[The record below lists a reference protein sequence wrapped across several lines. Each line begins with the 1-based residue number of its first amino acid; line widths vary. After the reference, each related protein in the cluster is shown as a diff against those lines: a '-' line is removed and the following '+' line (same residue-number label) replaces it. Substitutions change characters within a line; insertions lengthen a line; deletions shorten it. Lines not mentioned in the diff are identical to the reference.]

1 MSTSVGL
8 CVLFGLTAIGAGDQ
22 SPVISF
28 LHPDPSAP
36 LENHVAIRLAVK
48 GSQAGDPDDPKWDA
62 LTPAATA
69 NIIERNFIDAGW
81 PVGIYESRSARGNI
95 INSNRANA
103 KQPLIR
109 RSIPQPR
116 GDKP

>member
-8 CVLFGLTAIGAGDQ
+8 CVLLGLTAIGAGDQ

-28 LHPDPSAP
+28 LHPDPAAP

-48 GSQAGDPDDPKWDA
+48 GGWVGDPDDPKWDA
-62 LTPAATA
+62 FTPAATA

-81 PVGIYESRSARGNI
+81 PVGVYESRSARGNVI
-95 INSNRANA
+95 ANNHLGA
-103 KQPLIR
+103 KEPLIR
-109 RSIPQPR
+109 RSEPQPG
-116 GDKP
+116 GD